1 MCTGGSGKTH
11 GQNVTARQS
20 VDVDGH
26 GSVSGQYIAI
36 AKDVGTVRGCTTAGG
51 GSYAAL
57 TNLSIVIKLVEKRH
71 ASMHVLPSVGLV
83 PIYGTSDVHD
93 TDIRRIGIGLL
104 LYSGER
110 AGSVFT

>member
-1 MCTGGSGKTH
+1 MDRHGGISRGY
-11 GQNVTARQS
+11 VM
-20 VDVDGH
+20 
-26 GSVSGQYIAI
+26 VS
-36 AKDVGTVRGCTTAGG
+36 KNVGTIGSCTTAGG
-51 GSYAAL
+51 GGYVTL
-57 TNLSIVIKLVEKRH
+57 TNLSIIVELVEKRH